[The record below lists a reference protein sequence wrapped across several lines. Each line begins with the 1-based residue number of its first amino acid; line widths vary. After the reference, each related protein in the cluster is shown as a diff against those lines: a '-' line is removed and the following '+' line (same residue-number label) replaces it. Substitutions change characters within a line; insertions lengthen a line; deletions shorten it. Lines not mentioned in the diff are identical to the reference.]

1 MKNVLILVICMLLF
15 AGVLCASTTPIPANL
30 TVPSVITAEGVWS
43 ISLVSGDGDQL
54 RLQAGDGGPAP
65 VCAPGRPCNNDQLKL
80 QAGDGGP
87 APVCAPGRPC
97 NNDQERLLIAL

>member
-1 MKNVLILVICMLLF
+1 MKNVLILVICTLLS
-15 AGVLCASTTPIPANL
+15 AGILCASTTPIANL
-30 TVPSVITAEGVWS
+30 TAPS
-43 ISLVSGDGDQL
+43 ISLV
-54 RLQAGDGGPAP
+54 
-65 VCAPGRPCNNDQLKL
+65 PGNNDQLKL